1 MTRFALLTGL
11 GLLAGLAQAQV
22 PASDAAFEAEARVH
36 RLEIRDGTV
45 YHDGTALPEGALP
58 AELDVEGMSMT
69 FEYSGPV
76 APAIG
81 LNGRL
86 YTLEGDRLVEL
97 DEAEMDRQAFAFAK
111 PQPLSRASAE
121 QAYMQGLSE
130 RDRALYERLVRERE
144 METEAFLLAQ
154 QIRQNPRD
162 ALYPALQ
169 NQLRDKLDAMFELK
183 QENRR
188 EEYAAG
194 NFSVTSVDANGAL
207 GVDNVFR
214 QETNSD
220 FLLQATVPTTGA
232 FSLSVDVGGNR
243 RDSQYRSNGVYIRN
257 LAIPGVYSYANYTE
271 PPISTDYREK
281 RAVNSLYAQARGAY
295 GDYLFV
301 DQEGEEDYADIETM
315 LMWDVRPAGVP
326 DEAE

>member
-188 EEYAAG
+188 EEIQQ
-194 NFSVTSVDANGAL
+194 VEEV
-207 GVDNVFR
+207 
-214 QETNSD
+214 
-220 FLLQATVPTTGA
+220 LQALRQRLQEREAMREAIIQHRMRELTG
-232 FSLSVDVGGNR
+232 
-243 RDSQYRSNGVYIRN
+243 Q
-257 LAIPGVYSYANYTE
+257 
-271 PPISTDYREK
+271 
-281 RAVNSLYAQARGAY
+281 
-295 GDYLFV
+295 
-301 DQEGEEDYADIETM
+301 
-315 LMWDVRPAGVP
+315 
-326 DEAE
+326 